1 MHSRVSEFKSR
12 VSGFKSR
19 VSEFSG
25 FSGLSRDIPEN
36 SGIGMIPEKSTVSGN
51 IPENSDW
58 GVTFFNSGVNSLAGC
73 VISGTGMF
81 VSLGMMMARESS
93 LNPGEEALD
102 GGVSSSSTVGM
113 GRHEVRK
120 IGIGFGFG
128 IGVGM
133 GSCKIVTIDEPVPI
147 MGVKPAE

>member
-1 MHSRVSEFKSR
+1 
-12 VSGFKSR
+12 
-19 VSEFSG
+19 
-25 FSGLSRDIPEN
+25 
-36 SGIGMIPEKSTVSGN
+36 MIPEKSTVSGN

-58 GVTFFNSGVNSLAGC
+58 GVTFSNSGVNSLAGC

-120 IGIGFGFG
+120 IGIGFG